1 MAQMLETRV
10 FTFPTARPRRRIV
23 NNAGEA
29 ALSMISKFS
38 AALLCAASVV
48 AISSAAAAQTAD
60 SGVETV
66 TVTGSRIISDITQ
79 SPTPLTVVTADEL
92 LASTPTN
99 IPDAL
104 GKLPVFFGNR
114 SQRNVQNGSSNGSGN
129 VLNLRNFG
137 SSRTLVLLDGHR
149 VAPSNSDGSV
159 DVDILP
165 QMLMSRVDVVTG
177 GASAIYG
184 SDAVSGVV
192 NFVLDKKFSGVKY
205 NISSGISKYGDGAQ
219 YQAGVAFGSD
229 ILGGRG
235 HFEGALRYYHQDGI
249 KNTSRPYGY
258 GQNTWA
264 LAGDGSAAHPFTNV
278 PYARE
283 TIRGMNGIITCGA
296 ACPANGMT
304 FAEGGVIVPTNP
316 GTATGTAGLNS
327 GGDGGYNQVTS
338 FQASL
343 RTAEAFGRFSYDIDN
358 KTNFY
363 IQGMYSES
371 GNQSFWSPVT
381 LFTTTGR
388 PNQLYSNNAFLPAA
402 AQTALATGNTQVW
415 TSNVAGNPA
424 YFDGNP
430 SYFNDPG
437 YQFNKIGGAN
447 ARDVGATYRSNSIQ
461 GYLGLSAGIDGT
473 VFNKFAWD
481 VYYSHGQARQKE
493 VNPNNTND
501 AKLMAAMD
509 AVKGPNG
516 TVVCHVSL
524 TASAN
529 LYPGCVPLN
538 LVTDQGPS
546 LDGFRYI
553 SQETHYIQ
561 TNILDDVGANI
572 SGPVFALPAGD
583 VNVAL
588 SGEMRW
594 AQYDVQSNAVPTATV
609 DCTGLRLCTP
619 GATPLWTQNTAA
631 SVSASNNVYEFA
643 AEVGVPILKDIPLIQ
658 QLNADFAGRYTNYST
673 SGEAE
678 TWKIGLD
685 YHVNDSVRFRSTMSV
700 DIRAP
705 NLNDLYQPLL
715 ISSSGFNDLYTHTNS
730 SVPLH
735 TQGNSALTPEVA
747 HTYTAGVVLTPDFVP
762 GLTMSVDYFKILLS
776 NAIQST
782 SYSSTAIQNI
792 CINSAGT
799 SPYCALAV
807 RPLPFSNNT
816 PANYPSYIISQSLN
830 SANVRTEGL
839 DFEVDYG
846 FDLKDLLDWADGT
859 VNIRQML
866 TIQPYINTVG
876 FPGAPT
882 AWTPMPDGRATTSLS
897 YSLGDWGINLQNNWL
912 CGFDKRTAN
921 GQIYAQQRLNSFD
934 TLDVT
939 LDRKF
944 DFAGGT
950 TDLYFSV
957 QNIGNTQPPLYPTGS
972 TNPGLYYPA
981 SSFESGMGRYFTIG
995 LKGSL

>member
-1 MAQMLETRV
+1 MAKGSSFRIAMLG
-10 FTFPTARPRRRIV
+10 A
-23 NNAGEA
+23 AGGLGFLMPAFAQPADTNVEA
-29 ALSMISKFS
+29 
-38 AALLCAASVV
+38 
-48 AISSAAAAQTAD
+48 
-60 SGVETV
+60 V

-79 SPTPLTVVTADEL
+79 SPTPLTVVTSDQL
-92 LASTPTN
+92 LANTPTN

-104 GKLPVFFGNR
+104 AKMPVFFGNR
-114 SQRNVQNGSSNGSGN
+114 TQRNVQNGSSNGTGN

-149 VAPSNSDGSV
+149 VAPSNSDGTV
-159 DVDILP
+159 DVDVLP

-177 GASAIYG
+177 GASAVYG
-184 SDAVSGVV
+184 SDAVAGVV
-192 NFVLDKKFSGVKY
+192 NFVLDKKFSGIKY
-205 NISSGISKYGDGAQ
+205 NIGTGISKYGDAAQ
-219 YQAGVAFGSD
+219 YQAGLAYGTD
-229 ILGGRG
+229 IFGGRG
-235 HFEGALRYYHQDGI
+235 HFEGALRYYHQDGVP
-249 KNTSRPYGY
+249 NTARPYGY
-258 GQNTWA
+258 NQNTWA
-264 LAGDGSAAHPFTNV
+264 LSGDGSAARPFTNT

-283 TIRGMNGIITCGA
+283 TIRGLNGVITCGN

-304 FAEGGVIVPTNP
+304 FVGPGTIGPFNP
-316 GTATGTAGLNS
+316 GMPTGTAGLNS

-338 FQASL
+338 FMASL
-343 RTAEAFGRFSYDIDN
+343 RTAEAFGRLSYDLGD
-358 KTNFY
+358 KTELY
-363 IQGMYSES
+363 VQTTYSES
-371 GNQSFWSPVT
+371 GNQAFWSPVT

-388 PNQLYSNNAFLPAA
+388 PNQIYVNNAYLPAA
-402 AQTALATGNTQVW
+402 ARTLLSTNNTQVW

-430 SYFNDPG
+430 AYFNDPG
-437 YQFNKIGGAN
+437 YQFNHIGGLN
-447 ARDVGATYRSNSIQ
+447 ARTVGATYRSNSIDRN
-461 GYLGLSAGIDGT
+461 LGVTAGLDGT
-473 VFNKFAWD
+473 LFTRFSWD
-481 VYYSHGQARQKE
+481 VYYTHGESRQKE
-493 VNPNNTND
+493 INPNNTND

-509 AVKGPNG
+509 AVAGPNG

-524 TASAN
+524 TIYAN

-538 LVTDQGPS
+538 LFTPDGPS

-561 TNILDDVGANI
+561 TNILDDLGGSI
-572 SGPVFALPAGD
+572 SGTVFSLPAGD
-583 VNVAL
+583 VNAAL
-588 SGEMRW
+588 SAEMRW

-619 GATPLWTQNTAA
+619 GATPVWTQNTAA
-631 SVSASNNVYEFA
+631 AVSASNNVYEFA
-643 AEVGVPILKDIPLIQ
+643 LELGIPILKGLPLMQ
-658 QLNADFAGRYTNYST
+658 ELTADVAGRYTNYST

-685 YHVNDSVRFRSTMSV
+685 YHVDDNIRFRGTMSV

-735 TQGNSALTPEVA
+735 TQGNSGLKPEVA
-747 HTYTAGVVLTPDFVP
+747 HTYTVGVVLTPDFFP
-762 GLTMSVDYFKILLS
+762 GFTMSVDYFKIALA

-792 CINSAGT
+792 CINSGGT

-807 RPLPFSNNT
+807 RPLPFSNNSS
-816 PANYPSYIISQSLN
+816 ANYPLYIISQSLN

-839 DFEVDYG
+839 DFEIDYG
-846 FDLKDLLDWADGT
+846 FDMKDLFDWADGSI
-859 VNIRQML
+859 NLRNLL
-866 TIQPYINTVG
+866 TIQPYINTIG

-882 AWTPMPDGRATTSLS
+882 SWTPMPNGRMTTFLS
-897 YSLGDWGINLQNNWL
+897 YTLGDWGLNLQNNWL
-912 CGFDKRTAN
+912 SGFDKRTAA
-921 GQIYAQQRLNSFD
+921 GQVYAVPRLNSFD

-939 LDRKF
+939 IDRKF
-944 DFAGGT
+944 DFAGGDA
-950 TDLYFSV
+950 DLYFSV

-981 SSFESGMGRYFTIG
+981 SSYESALGRYFTIG
-995 LKGSL
+995 LRGNL

>member
-1 MAQMLETRV
+1 V
-10 FTFPTARPRRRIV
+10 
-23 NNAGEA
+23 EA
-29 ALSMISKFS
+29 
-38 AALLCAASVV
+38 
-48 AISSAAAAQTAD
+48 
-60 SGVETV
+60 V

-79 SPTPLTVVTADEL
+79 SPTPLTVVTSDEL
-92 LASTPTN
+92 LANTPTN

-137 SSRTLVLLDGHR
+137 ASRTLVLLDGHR

-159 DVDILP
+159 DVDTLP

-177 GASAIYG
+177 GASAVYG
-184 SDAVSGVV
+184 SDAVAGVV
-192 NFVLDKKFSGVKY
+192 NFVLDKKFTGVKY
-205 NISSGISKYGDGAQ
+205 NINSGISKYGDAAQ

-235 HFEGALRYYHQDGI
+235 HFEGALRYYHQDGVR
-249 KNTSRPYGY
+249 NTSRPYGY
-258 GQNTWA
+258 NQNTWA
-264 LAGDGSAAHPFTNV
+264 LSGDGSAARPFTNT

-283 TIRGMNGIITCGA
+283 TIRGQNGVITCGTT
-296 ACPANGMT
+296 CPANGMT
-304 FAEGGVIVPTNP
+304 FTADGIIGPFNP
-316 GTATGTAGLNS
+316 GTPTGTAGLNS

-343 RTAEAFGRFSYDIDN
+343 RTAEAFGRFSYDVDD

-363 IQGMYSES
+363 VQTTYSES
-371 GNQSFWSPVT
+371 GNQAFWSPVS

-388 PNQLYSNNAFLPAA
+388 PNQFFVNNAYLPAA
-402 AQTALATGNTQVW
+402 ARTQLATNNTQVY
-415 TSNVAGNPA
+415 TANVAGNPA

-430 SYFNDPG
+430 AYFNDPG
-437 YQFNKIGGAN
+437 YQFNNIGGAN
-447 ARDVGATYRSNSIQ
+447 ARDVGATYRSNSINRN
-461 GYLGLSAGIDGT
+461 LGISAGLNGT
-473 VFNKFAWD
+473 VFERFTWD
-481 VYYSHGQARQKE
+481 LYYTHGESRQKE
-493 VNPNNTND
+493 INPNNTND

-509 AVKGPNG
+509 AVAGPNG

-524 TASAN
+524 TSSAA

-538 LVTDQGPS
+538 LFGPSGPS
-546 LDGFRYI
+546 LEGFRYV

-561 TNILDDVGANI
+561 TNILDDIGGSV
-572 SGPVFALPAGD
+572 SGTLFSLPAGD
-583 VNVAL
+583 VNAAL

-594 AQYDVQSNAVPTATV
+594 AKYDVQSNAVPTATV

-631 SVSASNNVYEFA
+631 SVAADNNVYEFA
-643 AEVGVPILKDIPLIQ
+643 LEVGVPLLKGLPLIQ
-658 QLNADFAGRYTNYST
+658 ELTADIAGRYTNYST

-685 YHVNDSVRFRSTMSV
+685 YHVNDTIRFRSTMSL

-705 NLNDLYQPLL
+705 NLNDLYQPLA

-747 HTYTAGVVLTPDFVP
+747 HTYTAGIVLTPDFIP
-762 GLTMSVDYFKILLS
+762 GLTMSVDYYKISLS

-792 CINSAGT
+792 CINSGGT
-799 SPYCALAV
+799 SPYCTLAV
-807 RPLPFSNNT
+807 RPLPFGNNT

-846 FDLKDLLDWADGT
+846 FDVHDVMDWAEGS
-859 VNIRQML
+859 VNIRNML
-866 TIQPYINTVG
+866 AIQPYINTIG
-876 FPGAPT
+876 FPGAPVSY
-882 AWTPMPDGRATTSLS
+882 TPMPKGRMTTSLS
-897 YSLGDWGINLQNNWL
+897 YNIGDWGVNVQNNWL
-912 CGFDKRTAN
+912 SGFSKLTAA
-921 GQIYAQQRLNSFD
+921 GQFYAAPRLNSFD
-934 TLDVT
+934 TLDVSI
-939 LDRKF
+939 DRKF
-944 DFAGGT
+944 DLAGGSA
-950 TDLYFSV
+950 DLYFSV

-995 LKGSL
+995 LRGDL